1 MLAFQLEVV
10 LLGFGHKLEQKI
22 KNVEI
27 SFSWRLAD
35 DAAFLQEVVSNGGLL
50 DAHGFRV
57 DFDGDKF
64 SEPGRVVIFDGF
76 GVSKG
81 LKDGIALEDFELEV
95 VVGEMFVGLEFLFLT
110 AVADGAE
117 TLFVGLGFSGSGLT

>member
-1 MLAFQLEVV
+1 MLTFEFKVV

-27 SFSWRLAD
+27 SFTWGLTD
-35 DAAFLQEVVSNGGLL
+35 DATFLQEVVSNGGFL

-64 SEPGRVVIFDGF
+64 SEPG
-76 GVSKG
+76 
-81 LKDGIALEDFELEV
+81 
-95 VVGEMFVGLEFLFLT
+95 
-110 AVADGAE
+110 
-117 TLFVGLGFSGSGLT
+117 